1 LGVIIRLEV
10 PLPPKLPFH
19 KIDGFPEVVLAVV
32 SGFIVWGSYGFPHPT
47 EVAVGCI
54 ALGCIGA
61 FVWKSSQH

>member
-1 LGVIIRLEV
+1 M
-10 PLPPKLPFH
+10 PFH

-54 ALGCIGA
+54 VLGCIGA
-61 FVWKSSQH
+61 FVGRGRHTSPDMSGPP